1 MDKLVFTSNSTIK
14 EMATAR
20 QVLVN
25 DLANVST
32 VGFKSSYDVAMQ
44 SVKVQGSGFD
54 TRVQAQAVARDLVRL
69 EPGAVMATGRT
80 LDIALSGGGAVL
92 SVQAPNGEM
101 AFTRRGDLKIN
112 TQGQLETGNGHL
124 VLGEGGPIT
133 IPPGLQVSINTD
145 GSVYARDPNQPG
157 AAQSVLIDSLRL
169 RDASATPLSRRTD
182 GLFSVAEKPPGTDIQ
197 NGGEAPKVIPQALEG
212 SNVNAIEAM
221 VRLMDHSRSFET
233 QMKIIKETKTLDE
246 SGSSMMKNA

>member
-20 QVLVN
+20 QILVN

-44 SVKVQGSGFD
+44 SVMIQGSGFD
-54 TRVQAQAVARDLVRL
+54 TRIQSQAVARDLIRL
-69 EPGAVMATGRT
+69 EPGAIMATGRP
-80 LDIALSGGGAVL
+80 LDIALSGHSVM

-101 AFTRRGDLKIN
+101 AFTRRGDLKVN
-112 TQGQLETGNGHL
+112 VQGQLETGNGHL
-124 VLGEGGPIT
+124 VMGEGGPINV
-133 IPPGLQVSINTD
+133 PPGLMVTINPD
-145 GSVYARDPNQPG
+145 GSVYARDPNQVGP
-157 AAQSVLIDSLRL
+157 APSVLIDQLRL
-169 RDASATPLSRRTD
+169 RDASATPLSRRAD
-182 GLFSVAEKPPGTDIQ
+182 GLFNVADKPAGTDIQ
-197 NGGEAPKVIPQALEG
+197 NGTEAPQVIPQALES

-246 SGSSMMKNA
+246 SGSSMMKTA

>member
-14 EMATAR
+14 EMAVAR

-44 SVKVQGSGFD
+44 SVMVQGRGFD
-54 TRVQAQAVARDLVRL
+54 TRIQAQAVARDLIRL
-69 EPGAVMATGRT
+69 EPGAVMATGRP
-80 LDIALSGGGAVL
+80 LDIAISGRAVMA
-92 SVQAPNGEM
+92 VQAPNGDM
-101 AFTRRGDLKIN
+101 AFTRRGDLKVNI
-112 TQGQLETGNGHL
+112 QGQLETGNGHL
-124 VLGEGGPIT
+124 VMGEGGPINV
-133 IPPGLQVSINTD
+133 PPGLMVTINPD
-145 GSVYARDPNQPG
+145 GTVYARDPNQIGP
-157 AAQSVLIDSLRL
+157 AASVLIDQLRL
-169 RDASATPLSRRTD
+169 RDASDTPLSRRSD
-182 GLFSVAEKPPGTDIQ
+182 GLFDVADKPAGTDIT
-197 NGGEAPKVIPQALEG
+197 NGAEAPQVIPQALEG

-246 SGSSMMKNA
+246 SGSSMMKTA

>member
-1 MDKLVFTSNSTIK
+1 MDKLVFTSNATIK

-54 TRVQAQAVARDLVRL
+54 TRIQAQAVARDLIRL
-69 EPGAVMATGRT
+69 EPGAIMATGRP
-80 LDIALSGGGAVL
+80 LDIALAGRTVM

-101 AFTRRGDLKIN
+101 AFTRRGDLKVNI
-112 TQGQLETGNGHL
+112 QGQLETGNGHL
-124 VLGEGGPIT
+124 VMGEGGPINV
-133 IPPGLQVSINTD
+133 PAGLQVTINPD
-145 GSVYARDPNQPG
+145 GSVYARDPNQVGP
-157 AAQSVLIDSLRL
+157 AASVLIDQLRL
-169 RDASATPLSRRTD
+169 RDASDTPLSRRAD
-182 GLFSVAEKPPGTDIQ
+182 GLFNVAEKPAGTDIT
-197 NGGEAPKVIPQALEG
+197 NGTETPQVIPQALES

-233 QMKIIKETKTLDE
+233 QMRIIKETKTLDE
-246 SGSSMMKNA
+246 SGSSMMKTA

>member
-1 MDKLVFTSNSTIK
+1 MDKLVFTSNATIK

-54 TRVQAQAVARDLVRL
+54 TRIQAQAVARDLIRL
-69 EPGAVMATGRT
+69 EPGAVMATGRP
-80 LDIALSGGGAVL
+80 LDIAMAGRTVLAVQ
-92 SVQAPNGEM
+92 SPNGEM
-101 AFTRRGDLKIN
+101 AFTRRGDLKVNI
-112 TQGQLETGNGHL
+112 QGQLETGNGHL
-124 VLGEGGPIT
+124 VMGEGGPINV
-133 IPPGLQVSINTD
+133 PAGLQVSINPD
-145 GSVYARDPNQPG
+145 GSVYARDPNQVGPV
-157 AAQSVLIDSLRL
+157 ASVLIDQLRL
-169 RDASATPLSRRTD
+169 RDASVTPLSRRAD
-182 GLFSVAEKPPGTDIQ
+182 GLFNVAEQAAGTDIN
-197 NGGEAPKVIPQALEG
+197 NGTDTPQVIPQALEG

-246 SGSSMMKNA
+246 SGSSMMKTA